1 MRQHTTFRQLEI
13 FEAIARLGS
22 FTRASEELFLTQ
34 PTVSMQMKKL
44 AETVG
49 VPLIEQVG
57 KKIRLTADG
66 QQLAQ
71 ATREVFDIMD
81 HYTMSVA
88 ERQGLKQGRL
98 SLMAITTA
106 SYFAPRLLG
115 EFVKLYPG
123 IDVSLRVTNKEQVL
137 ASIADNLDDLYF
149 LGQPPEDIDVVATPI
164 MDNPIVV
171 LAAPDHPLARM
182 KKIPL
187 ERIAREP
194 WLMREKGSGT
204 RNAIERT
211 FSGHGLN
218 IHPRLELGSNEAI
231 KQAILAGLGL
241 SALSRHTL
249 TLNQPG
255 QFAVLDVE
263 GFPIL
268 RHWYAVYPAGRQ
280 LSVVARAFL
289 DYLLGRKET
298 ASQAADN
305 RKR

>member
-1 MRQHTTFRQLEI
+1 MRHHTTFRQLEI
-13 FEAIARLGS
+13 FEAIARLDS
-22 FTRASEELFLTQ
+22 FTRASEELYLTQ

-44 AETVG
+44 TDTVG

-57 KKIRLTADG
+57 KKLHLTPDG
-66 QQLAQ
+66 QELAQ
-71 ATREVFDIMD
+71 ATREIFHILDR
-81 HYTMSVA
+81 YTMSVA
-88 ERQGLKQGRL
+88 ERQGLKQGQLR
-98 SLMAITTA
+98 LMAITTA

-115 EFVKLYPG
+115 EFSKLYPG

-149 LGQPPEDIDVVATPI
+149 VGQPPEDIDVVATPI

-171 LAAPDHPLARM
+171 LAAPDHPLAN
-182 KKIPL
+182 KKKLSL
-187 ERIAREP
+187 ERIAQET

-204 RNAIERT
+204 RNAIERLFT
-211 FSGHGLN
+211 GHGLN

-231 KQAILAGLGL
+231 KQAILAGLGI
-241 SALSRHTL
+241 SALSRHAL
-249 TLNQPG
+249 ALNQPG
-255 QFAVLDVE
+255 QFAVLNVE

-289 DYLLGRKET
+289 DYLLARDDTGSAGVGK
-298 ASQAADN
+298 
-305 RKR
+305 KK

>member
-1 MRQHTTFRQLEI
+1 
-13 FEAIARLGS
+13 
-22 FTRASEELFLTQ
+22 
-34 PTVSMQMKKL
+34 MQMKKL
-44 AETVG
+44 AENVG
-49 VPLIEQVG
+49 APLIEQVG
-57 KKIRLTADG
+57 KKVHLTPDG
-66 QQLAQ
+66 QELAQ
-71 ATREVFDIMD
+71 ATREIFGILDR
-81 HYTMSVA
+81 YTMSVD
-88 ERQGLKQGRL
+88 ERRGLKQGKL

-171 LAAPDHPLARM
+171 LAAPDHPLAHK
-182 KKIPL
+182 KKITL
-187 ERIAREP
+187 ERLAREP
-194 WLMREKGSGT
+194 WLMRERGSGT
-204 RNAIERT
+204 RIAIERRFAEYGIT
-211 FSGHGLN
+211 L
-218 IHPRLELGSNEAI
+218 HPRLELGSNEAI
-231 KQAILAGLGL
+231 KQAILAGLGI

-249 TLNQPG
+249 TLNQG

-289 DYLLGRKET
+289 DYLLGRGD
-298 ASQAADN
+298 AAPAAAGK
-305 RKR
+305 RK

>member
-1 MRQHTTFRQLEI
+1 MRHHTTFRQLEI
-13 FEAIARLGS
+13 FESIARLGS
-22 FTRASEELFLTQ
+22 FTRASEELFLSQ

-44 AETVG
+44 AENVG
-49 VPLIEQVG
+49 APLIEQVG
-57 KKIRLTADG
+57 KKVHLTADG
-66 QQLAQ
+66 QELAQ
-71 ATREVFDIMD
+71 ATREIFGILDR
-81 HYTMSVA
+81 YTMSVD
-88 ERQGLKQGRL
+88 ERRGLKQGKL

-137 ASIADNLDDLYF
+137 ASIAENLDDLYF

-171 LAAPDHPLARM
+171 VAAPDHPLAHK
-182 KKIPL
+182 KKITL
-187 ERIAREP
+187 ERLAREP
-194 WLMREKGSGT
+194 WLMRERGSGT
-204 RNAIERT
+204 RIAIERC
-211 FSGHGLN
+211 FDEHGIA

-231 KQAILAGLGL
+231 KQAILAGLGI

-249 TLNQPG
+249 TLNQG

-289 DYLLGRKET
+289 DYLLGRGET
-298 ASQAADN
+298 APAASK
-305 RKR
+305 RK

>member
-71 ATREVFDIMD
+71 ATREIFDIMD

-88 ERQGLKQGRL
+88 ERQGLKQGKL

-115 EFVKLYPG
+115 EFAKLYPG
-123 IDVSLRVTNKEQVL
+123 VDVSLRVTNKEQVL

-171 LAAPDHPLARM
+171 LAAPDHPLAHR

-187 ERIAREP
+187 DRIAAEP
-194 WLMREKGSGT
+194 WLMREQGSGT
-204 RNAIERT
+204 RNAIERRFAEQEIT
-211 FSGHGLN
+211 
-218 IHPRLELGSNEAI
+218 IRPRLELGSNEAI
-231 KQAILAGLGL
+231 KQAILAGLGI

-289 DYLLGRKET
+289 DYLLGRGD
-298 ASQAADN
+298 AVSV
-305 RKR
+305 